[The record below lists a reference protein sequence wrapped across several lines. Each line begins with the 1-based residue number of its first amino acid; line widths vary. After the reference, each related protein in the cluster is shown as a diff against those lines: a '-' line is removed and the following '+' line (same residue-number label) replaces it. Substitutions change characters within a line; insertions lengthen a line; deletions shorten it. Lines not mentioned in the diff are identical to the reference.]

1 MKKALL
7 VNPWIFDFAAHDF
20 GMKPVGLLRIAEL
33 LQRHGHKIYYL
44 DCLDNCSR
52 SRDEFGFS
60 KIRKEKTEK
69 PFILKEISRPYFKY
83 GISSQEFSSRLKE
96 IPEVDQILVTSGMT
110 YWYPGVQ
117 LTIKLLRERFRDT
130 PVLLGGIYATLC
142 REHASR
148 TSRANIIWKGD
159 YTKKGQFLEK
169 GFYPAYD
176 LLKNREVLPLQLT
189 RGCPFRCSYCA
200 SRILNNCFIMKDP
213 VNVFEEVMYYE
224 KTFGTKNFVFYDDAL
239 LYRCAGG
246 IKKLLRIIIASG
258 KEFTFHTPNG
268 LHAKYIDEELA
279 ELLKKANFRDIRLS
293 LETSDEDLQG
303 FTGGKV
309 TNNDLKI
316 ALRNLKEAGFNKQ
329 DLGVYILIGAMWL
342 DIDKTLKDILF
353 VNSLGAKAMLASY
366 SPIPGTRDYRMLVKN
381 KILSENTDPLWHNK
395 TIFPELLEPEYS
407 EDIQKIR
414 RMTASLN
421 KHN

>member
-159 YTKKGQFLEK
+159 YIKKGQFLEK

-176 LLKNREVLPLQLT
+176 LLKNKEVLPLQLT